1 MKKRSK
7 EDAEALKLFS
17 EILKKLSEFNN
28 YVRETGIAAADPA
41 FMGRYYAFDP
51 RGVDDGEY
59 YKNIL
64 LINCIYSVLDDSGI
78 NVKSRGY
85 TYIKDAVC
93 IVIDLNSLDICLTK
107 DVYPLIAKKYKTKAL
122 YSIEH
127 NMRNA
132 IESAYFSVARQKPSD
147 RNIMRCFDTKPSN
160 KEFILKAAQKVQDLL
175 AEEAAGN

>member
-1 MKKRSK
+1 MNKRSK
-7 EDAEALKLFS
+7 EDAEVLKLFS

-28 YVRETGIAAADPA
+28 YVRETGITAADPS
-41 FMGRYYAFDP
+41 FLGRYYAFDP
-51 RGVDDGEY
+51 GRMNDTDY
-59 YKNIL
+59 YKYIV
-64 LINCIYSVLDDSGI
+64 LINSIYSILNDSGI
-78 NVKSRGY
+78 SVKSHGY

-107 DVYPLIAKKYKTKAL
+107 DVYPLIAKKYKVKAL

-127 NMRNA
+127 NIRNA
-132 IESAYFSVARQKPSD
+132 IESAYFSPVRQRPSG